1 MLSHRSSALI
11 LDLWPLCQIKL
22 DVEEEE
28 EEEEEER
35 EEKCLFS
42 VFDYVLIQYH

>member
-22 DVEEEE
+22 DVEEK
-28 EEEEEER
+28 EEEER